1 MAVSEIKAASIE
13 IGYQRAAGITA
24 AGLAFV
30 LGLGVSRLLFE
41 ALFPRLLWLGRPLPV
56 FLIAGVT
63 AILGWFFW
71 RRISVGLLSG
81 SDPPSGLVQSQAA
94 WTATAIFLPL
104 GLNLFYLINRQVDLV
119 ASRFLFFCSLWL
131 MVLFLARLLARP
143 ATWRW
148 LGFIMLI
155 AFLAPIYLSTLG
167 QDVGMADTFEFQVV
181 APRLGIV
188 HPTGYPL
195 YLLLAKIFTFIPF
208 NSVAWRVNL
217 ASAIFGLAAVSLLY
231 VLGWRLT
238 RWSLIS
244 LLIAALFGLTPTFW
258 SQAIEAEVYTLH
270 ALLVIAALL
279 LMREIGDWR
288 LIGLNSIPHDDLKP
302 ENNQSTKSYT
312 LTILLAF
319 VLGLGLANH
328 LTTLIL
334 LPPAALTIFFAWR
347 AGRFRQAPANWV
359 VSVLLVV
366 GALLL
371 PLLLYSYL
379 PLRWSAVNGEPM
391 GFSRFLDWVIG
402 GRFQGALQLNA
413 WLNDAGRYDVVGRLL
428 ANDWPFIWTG
438 ILIFVGAGY
447 LFLWQWRYALILLLT
462 WLGYVFYALSYYVP
476 DLAVFVIPAQIIIA
490 IWWLAGIVA
499 GLDLV
504 TTGPGRR
511 KTLLIEI
518 LFVMA
523 GIVPLL
529 VAAADRTWVEVDR
542 SAADGRTTWAQA
554 VLAQPLPEG
563 ATILADSDKFPPL
576 YYLQQAHD
584 VRPDLDIMVLPD
596 EPAYRAEL
604 EARLAAGQPLY
615 LARYIPGLEGLYHL
629 NSAGPLTQLSREP
642 ETTLPAAAE
651 LVALNFG
658 PIQLVGYSLQI
669 DSPYSAEQSAVTTYW
684 RADKVQDQ
692 VLLLYS
698 RWAGEDYAGPISVQ
712 HPANNNYPTVAWRP
726 GEIVTDYRPL
736 PRPLVNETT
745 LLDLQ
750 VAVAP
755 PFTDP
760 DDLSWQ
766 VLATVPVRP
775 ALSVAGTET
784 LRSRIGPVPVDGLL
798 VPSMTRPFGE
808 IPVTL
813 SGYGPNLDQL
823 LIALQPPG
831 EKSTASTSL
840 SGLEPSNSQSL
851 AVHSIHTV
859 LLEAPA
865 SPGQYDLFAYYPGQ
879 EAICGWLAFR
889 SSGCILSQVQVTG
902 VPLPEG
908 ATNFE
913 DKIALLSIE
922 MPESQLQPG
931 GQLSLYL
938 TWQAIGPLL
947 DDYTVFVQVLDE
959 QDKIV
964 GQVDS
969 WPMQGTLATGQ
980 WLPGQIVEDP
990 YLIQLDK
997 NLPPG
1002 AYKLNIGWYLLETLR
1017 RLPVVKSDGVTI
1029 DDKFE
1034 YSGLMVTEP

>member
-1 MAVSEIKAASIE
+1 MATSETKAAPVDF
-13 IGYQRAAGITA
+13 GYQRAAGICA

-30 LGLGVSRLLFE
+30 LGLGICRLLFE
-41 ALFPRLLWLGRPLPV
+41 AFFPRFLWLGMPLAV
-56 FLIAGVT
+56 ILVAAVT

-71 RRISVGLLSG
+71 RRLTEGLLSG
-81 SDPPSGLVQSQAA
+81 SGTYSGLGQSQAA

-104 GLNLFYLINRQVDLV
+104 GLNLFYLFNRQVDLV
-119 ASRFLFFCSLWL
+119 ASRFLFFGGLWL
-131 MVLFLARLLARP
+131 MILFLARLLTRP

-148 LGFIMLI
+148 LGFILLI
-155 AFLAPIYLSTLG
+155 TFLAPIYLSTLG

-195 YLLLAKIFTFIPF
+195 YLLLAKFFTFIPL
-208 NSVAWRVNL
+208 NSMAWRVNL

-231 VLGWRLT
+231 LLGWRLT

-244 LLIAALFGLTPTFW
+244 LLTAALFGLTPTFW
-258 SQAIEAEVYTLH
+258 SQTIEAEVYTLH
-270 ALLVIAALL
+270 ALLVVAALL

-288 LIGLNSIPHDDLKP
+288 LIGLHPAPNDDLEKAD
-302 ENNQSTKSYT
+302 NQPAKSFS
-312 LTILLAF
+312 LTVLLAF
-319 VLGLGLANH
+319 TLGLGLANH

-334 LPPAALTIFFAWR
+334 LPPAVLTIFFAWR
-347 AGRFRQAPANWV
+347 AGRLRQAPANRV

-366 GALLL
+366 GAFLL

-402 GRFQGALQLNA
+402 GRFQDALQLNA
-413 WLNDAGRYDVVGRLL
+413 WLKDADRYDIVGRLL
-428 ANDWPFIWTG
+428 ANDWPFVWTG
-438 ILIFVGAGY
+438 ILIFIGAAY
-447 LFLWQWRYALILLLT
+447 LFLWQWRYALLLLLT
-462 WLGYVFYALSYYVP
+462 WLGFVFYSLSYYVP
-476 DLAVFVIPAQIIIA
+476 DLSVFVIPAQMIIA

-523 GIVPLL
+523 GIVPLF
-529 VAAADRTWVEVDR
+529 VTAADRTWVEVDR
-542 SAADGRTTWAQA
+542 SAVDGRTTWAQA

-563 ATILADSDKFPPL
+563 AAILADSDKYPPL

-596 EPAYRAEL
+596 EPSYRAEL

-615 LARYIPGLEGLYHL
+615 LARYLPGLEGLYHL
-629 NSAGPLTQLSREP
+629 NSAGPLTRVSHEP
-642 ETTLPAAAE
+642 ETSLPLAAKPVE
-651 LVALNFG
+651 LNFG
-658 PIQLVGYSLQI
+658 TIQLVGYSLLI

-684 RADKVQDQ
+684 RAAEVQDQ
-692 VLLLYS
+692 VLLLYF

-726 GEIVTDYRPL
+726 GEIVTDYLAL
-736 PRPLVNETT
+736 PRPLVDETA
-745 LLDLQ
+745 LLALQ
-750 VAVAP
+750 VALAP
-755 PFTDP
+755 PFTAT

-766 VLATVPVRP
+766 VLATVPVGP
-775 ALSVAGTET
+775 VMSFPGTKP
-784 LRSRIGPVPVDGLL
+784 LRARLGPVPLDGFLI
-798 VPSMTRPFGE
+798 PSQARPSGK
-808 IPVTL
+808 IPLTL
-813 SGYGPNLDQL
+813 SGYGLNLDQL
-823 LIALQPPG
+823 LIALRPAG
-831 EKSTASTSL
+831 EKATPSTGL
-840 SGLEPSNSQSL
+840 SGPELPDSQSL
-851 AVHSIHTV
+851 DIRSLDTV
-859 LLEAPA
+859 FLPAPA
-865 SPGQYDLFAYYPGQ
+865 TPGHFDLIARYPGQ
-879 EAICGWLAFR
+879 QAICGWLAFR
-889 SSGCILSQVQVTG
+889 SPGCSLSQVEITG

-908 ATNFE
+908 ATNFD

-922 MPESQLQPG
+922 IPEIQLQPG
-931 GQLSLYL
+931 GQLPLNL
-938 TWQAIGPLL
+938 TWQAIGPFVE
-947 DDYTVFVQVLDE
+947 DYTVFVQVLDD
-959 QDKIV
+959 QDRIV

-969 WPMQGTLATGQ
+969 WPVQGTLATGN
-980 WLPGQIVEDP
+980 WIAGQLVEDP
-990 YLIQLDK
+990 YIIQLDE

-1002 AYKLNIGWYLLETLR
+1002 AYKLNIGWYSLETLR
-1017 RLPVVKSDGVTI
+1017 RLPVVNSAGATI

-1034 YSGLMVTEP
+1034 YTGLMLAEP